1 MGSKSVKTKRENGK
15 RVVEYYDEGRNK
27 TKTHVDGEVAWRNNN
42 PGNIKWDGKRNQEFF
57 KDKLGAIGSD
67 GTFAVFPSRDDGLG
81 AKTKLMKVDGKY
93 KGKTISEAMNLYA
106 PSSENDTK
114 AYLEFIKQK
123 SGVDI
128 SKKVDDLSP
137 EEYEKF
143 MGAIREYESSGPE
156 KGKGTVIEHGG
167 KDAQATPAA
176 DLSTLRPE
184 PRPQMGGQEAPA
196 TTDGEAKAA
205 DRPAEAES
213 QKEQKGSEVPADPR
227 AASLVQMASAP
238 IADAGRAAV
247 LKPVETLTESEM
259 KDMIDTAQSG
269 FRGWRSG
276 DPLKS
281 HLYEKVQDW
290 HVNVYG
296 DGPQATDGG
305 KPIEPTPIRPVAE
318 QPSPHTTPQGED
330 LWQATGR
337 IGQKVAD
344 AGAQDGFDDA
354 VKGLQRGLNILNQ
367 ANPLPQ
373 RSPAYAPYTTLGPVD
388 EDGKYGPQTDFALK
402 HVAGRLGV
410 PKVEEAF
417 ALGRFN
423 TFARNAQRNGN
434 PEGLEDKTHAVFGPL
449 FRDPAN
455 AKAPKVEGG
464 VLQET
469 LNDIGP
475 KHHDDW
481 EPLKVDSWIG
491 PKTTDAF
498 GKVLKAED
506 ADTITGMFGRGL
518 GLL

>member
-1 MGSKSVKTKRENGK
+1 M
-15 RVVEYYDEGRNK
+15 
-27 TKTHVDGEVAWRNNN
+27 WRNNN
-42 PGNIKWDGKRNQEFF
+42 PGNLRGGK
-57 KDKLGAIGSD
+57 GAIGKDKD
-67 GTFAVFPSRDDGLG
+67 GFAIFPDLETGRKAQADLLRESSL
-81 AKTKLMKVDGKY
+81 Y
-93 KGKTISEAMNLYA
+93 KGKTIKEMVPIYA
-106 PSSENDTK
+106 PASDGNDVPGYTK
-114 AYLEFIKQK
+114 DIGDF
-123 SGVDI
+123 SGLDI
-128 SKKVDDLSP
+128 NRKIEDLN
-137 EEYEKF
+137 EQEYEQL
-143 MGAIREYESSGPE
+143 MNAIRRREGAIDKDGNPL
-156 KGKGTVIEHGG
+156 GVGT
-167 KDAQATPAA
+167 AQPG
-176 DLSTLRPE
+176 LSTIRPE
-184 PRPQMGGQEAPA
+184 PRPQPNDTGNIKGQPNEAP
-196 TTDGEAKAA
+196 
-205 DRPAEAES
+205 PS
-213 QKEQKGSEVPADPR
+213 QENPTGTQSEQKGSEAPADPR

-238 IADAGRAAV
+238 ITDPGRAAV
-247 LKPVETLTESEM
+247 LKPVEKLTESEM

-276 DPLKS
+276 DPLKA

-305 KPIEPTPIRPVAE
+305 KPIDPTPIRPIDE

-344 AGAQDGFDDA
+344 AGALDGFDDA

-367 ANPLPQ
+367 SNPLPQ
-373 RSPAYAPYTTLGPVD
+373 RSPAYAPYTKMGPVD

-402 HVAGRLGV
+402 QVTARLGA

-434 PEGLEDKTHAVFGPL
+434 PEGLEDKTHSIFGPL
-449 FRDPAN
+449 FRNPADG
-455 AKAPKVEGG
+455 KAPKIEGG

-469 LNDIGP
+469 LNDVGP

-481 EPLKVDSWIG
+481 EPLKVDNWIG
-491 PKTTDAF
+491 PKTADAF

>member
-1 MGSKSVKTKRENGK
+1 MASKSAKSGRHNGQ
-15 RVVEYYDEGRNK
+15 RAVEYYDDGGNK
-27 TKTHVDGEVAWRNNN
+27 KATHVGGEPAWRNNN
-42 PGNIKWDGKRNQEFF
+42 PGNLKWSPFTR
-57 KDKLGAIGSD
+57 DKLGAIGTD
-67 GTFAVFPSRDDGLG
+67 GTFAIFPSWEAGEE
-81 AKTKLMKVDGKY
+81 AKRNLMKLSGRY
-93 KGKTISEAMNLYA
+93 KGKTIAEAMEIYA
-106 PSSENDTK
+106 PRSENNTD
-114 AYLEFIKQK
+114 AYLKFIKQK
-123 SGVDI
+123 SGVDL
-128 SKKVDDLSP
+128 SRKVDGLTP

-143 MGAIREYESSGPE
+143 MGAIREYESSAGRGSE

-205 DRPAEAES
+205 DRPAEPES
-213 QKEQKGSEVPADPR
+213 QEEQKGSEAPTDPR

-247 LKPVETLTESEM
+247 LKPVETLTEPEM

-281 HLYEKVQDW
+281 YLYEKVQDW

-296 DGPQATDGG
+296 DGPQADDGG
-305 KPIEPTPIRPVAE
+305 KPIEPTPIRPVTE

-373 RSPAYAPYTTLGPVD
+373 RSPAYAPYTKLGPVD

-402 HVAGRLGV
+402 QVTARLGA

-423 TFARNAQRNGN
+423 TFARNAQRNGT
-434 PEGLEDKTHAVFGPL
+434 PEGLEGKTHSIFGPL
-449 FRDPAN
+449 FRNPADS
-455 AKAPKVEGG
+455 KAPKIEGG

-469 LNDIGP
+469 LNDFGP

-481 EPLKVDSWIG
+481 EPLKVDNWIG

>member
-1 MGSKSVKTKRENGK
+1 MSERIIISPSELTEDEVQALEEFLGKKRESIFNRWPEK
-15 RVVEYYDEGRNK
+15 N
-27 TKTHVDGEVAWRNNN
+27 
-42 PGNIKWDGKRNQEFF
+42 
-57 KDKLGAIGSD
+57 L
-67 GTFAVFPSRDDGLG
+67 RD
-81 AKTKLMKVDGKY
+81 
-93 KGKTISEAMNLYA
+93 IE
-106 PSSENDTK
+106 
-114 AYLEFIKQK
+114 EFIQDYRNGRDRLEEQFLEENPDMIPDDWRHYLDKPREPQDYQLEELDIAKQNDN
-123 SGVDI
+123 SVSAPD
-128 SKKVDDLSP
+128 P
-137 EEYEKF
+137 
-143 MGAIREYESSGPE
+143 
-156 KGKGTVIEHGG
+156 
-167 KDAQATPAA
+167 
-176 DLSTLRPE
+176 
-184 PRPQMGGQEAPA
+184 EAP
-196 TTDGEAKAA
+196 GQPQGRKAK
-205 DRPAEAES
+205 DW
-213 QKEQKGSEVPADPR
+213 EQKGSKTPADPR
-227 AASLVQMASAP
+227 AAALVQMASAP
-238 IADAGRAAV
+238 ITDPGRAAA
-247 LKPVETLTESEM
+247 LKPVEKLTESEM
-259 KDMIDTAQSG
+259 KEMIDTAQSG

-276 DPLKS
+276 DPLKA

-290 HVNVYG
+290 HADVYG
-296 DGPQATDGG
+296 DGPQRHDGG
-305 KPIEPTPIRPVAE
+305 KPVEPMPIRPIAE

-344 AGAQDGFDDA
+344 AGAVDGFDDA

-373 RSPAYAPYTTLGPVD
+373 RSPAYTPYTKLGPVD

-402 HVAGRLGV
+402 HAAARLGA

-434 PEGLEDKTHAVFGPL
+434 PDGLEDKAHSIFGPL
-449 FRDPAN
+449 FRNPADG
-455 AKAPKVEGG
+455 KAPKIEGG

-475 KHHDDW
+475 RHHDDW
-481 EPLKVDSWIG
+481 EPLKVDDWIG